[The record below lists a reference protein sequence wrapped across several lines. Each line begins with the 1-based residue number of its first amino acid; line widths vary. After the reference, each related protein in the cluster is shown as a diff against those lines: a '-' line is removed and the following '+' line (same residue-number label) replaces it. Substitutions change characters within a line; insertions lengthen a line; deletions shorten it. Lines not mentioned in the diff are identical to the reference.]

1 MNKVATALLR
11 CNEGTHIQN
20 LKSDTIHNV
29 CHCLFFDK
37 QTTATAAP
45 WAPVPTRGQLLA
57 CLWLVSLQKLCTPS
71 SRDSEGVMDSST
83 TTFYISQIKMRQLYS
98 NANKVPIHKI
108 LNSIPFGASVT
119 ADDSRKQVESLC
131 SLPAPLRAWDRL
143 LQQVRRKQNG
153 ECKIVYRAVMLKLL
167 IRGHIFSF
175 ELAKPWEL
183 C

>member
-1 MNKVATALLR
+1 MNKDATALLR
-11 CNEGTHIQN
+11 CNEGTHIQT

-29 CHCLFFDK
+29 CHCLFFSIN
-37 QTTATAAP
+37 TTATAAP
-45 WAPVPTRGQLLA
+45 SSASADKVQLLA
-57 CLWLVSLQKLCTPS
+57 VFSLVSLQKLCTTS
-71 SRDSEGVMDSST
+71 SHDSEGVVDSST

-143 LQQVRRKQNG
+143 L
-153 ECKIVYRAVMLKLL
+153 
-167 IRGHIFSF
+167 
-175 ELAKPWEL
+175 
-183 C
+183 